1 MQRYV
6 QCDAKRRKVSE
17 VRIAEQEDTRRTAVQ
32 GARDR
37 GGGPRISKA
46 VILFARHKRKKAG
59 RREGNPFGQIKSD
72 GSDSFHGALF
82 SYQTRQ
88 EEDHSADV
96 VCPAAISKALHGEPS
111 APDRF
116 SGAAF
121 NR

>member
-17 VRIAEQEDTRRTAVQ
+17 VRITEQEDTRRTAVQ

-59 RREGNPFGQIKSD
+59 RCEVNPFGQTRSD
-72 GSDSFHGALF
+72 GSDPLHGARF
-82 SYQTRQ
+82 SYQARQ
-88 EEDHSADV
+88 AEGYASGA
-96 VCPAAISKALHGEPS
+96 VCKAAISKALQGEPS